1 MKESLETIVDDLET
15 VEDADR
21 LNYILDK
28 GADAVGEGD
37 LHVTRDQ
44 YEEVVKRSDEIHEVL
59 SSGVVA
65 SDNYFE
71 QLRAKTEEYSNEVN
85 IFNQD
90 EVVDRADDMLEE
102 VNPNRTVII
111 NAAGL
116 VYATALLTNNRINE
130 DGEKITQSLLSD
142 ETGVSRNAIREAYQD
157 IFDNAY

>member
-1 MKESLETIVDDLET
+1 MKESLEIIVDDLET
-15 VEDADR
+15 VEDTDR

-28 GADAVGEGD
+28 GADAVGEDD

-44 YEEVVKRSDEIHEVL
+44 YEEVVKKSDEIHEVL
-59 SSGVVA
+59 SSGDVA

-71 QLRAKTEEYSNEVN
+71 QLKEKTEEYSNEVN

-102 VNPNRTVII
+102 VNPNRTVRI